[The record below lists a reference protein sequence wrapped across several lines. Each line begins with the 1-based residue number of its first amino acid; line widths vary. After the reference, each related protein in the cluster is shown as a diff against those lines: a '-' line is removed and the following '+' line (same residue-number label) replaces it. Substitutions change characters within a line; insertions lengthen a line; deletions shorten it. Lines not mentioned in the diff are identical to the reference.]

1 MHGGEYGSPTTCTLR
16 SEHGPAAAVAVLPV
30 PVGAVGAVTPGCV
43 GAPGSVGAPVPTPG
57 TVVPPRS
64 VALPVAPVSAPATTF
79 SSRAIVG
86 TSVTTSRNA
95 TARASNGP

>member
-1 MHGGEYGSPTTCTLR
+1 MQGGEYGSPRTWTLR
-16 SEHGPAAAVAVLPV
+16 SEQGPAAAVAVLPV
-30 PVGAVGAVTPGCV
+30 PVAVVFAGAPGLV

-57 TVVPPRS
+57 IVVPPRS
-64 VALPVAPVSAPATTF
+64 VALPVTPVSLPATTF

-95 TARASNGP
+95 TANASSGP